1 MQKLNLEFSPSQV
14 LKSATMNTITQKIDE
29 AIDEINTL
37 PEIKASV
44 EEVEIKIQSIKDS
57 VVYLPQSLF
66 DELEKKGELDAT
78 KEYNT
83 YEG

>member
-57 VVYLPQSLF
+57 VVYLPQSVF
-66 DELEKKGELDAT
+66 DDLEEKGELDPT